1 MAPPWC
7 CSPSSGRLVSLHTE
21 LRVRMAAPALRPV
34 RRLRLEAFLLPRIS
48 VTPVRA
54 INGGEGSSQT
64 GICKT
69 LVSFPV
75 KFSNFQDSTTVSPP
89 GPLAAPVPEEPFDNS
104 KYQNEQHF
112 SYTPFTFVDYDV
124 ELAKFR
130 LPQPSSGRPS
140 PQH

>member
-54 INGGEGSSQT
+54 ING
-64 GICKT
+64 
-69 LVSFPV
+69 
-75 KFSNFQDSTTVSPP
+75 VSPP